1 MTEFVW
7 KIKMKYIQKAL
18 YCDGHIRNAKS
29 IIAIQINTRIA
40 CHAFVMSSDNQCY
53 QALDPGIM

>member
-1 MTEFVW
+1 
-7 KIKMKYIQKAL
+7 MKYIQKAL

-29 IIAIQINTRIA
+29 IIGIPINTRIA

-53 QALDPGIM
+53 QALDLGIM